1 MATLE
6 HSFDSHEPVATI
18 QTDITGAE
26 TATLDETDY
35 SETDNGDGT
44 YTYTAQYT
52 ANTDGDYTFTI
63 TTADTSAGD
72 PATWG
77 GQAVTHT
84 LQSVQVIDSFE
95 DQDFVEYHDNG
106 DGTNLTTGTTFV
118 TDGSYGMEITR
129 NGAKDQIIS
138 LKGDGL
144 NYYPKPD
151 DTWRFDY
158 RAESADTLFYHGFL
172 LQDYTTAPPGFCV
185 TIEPANSQLRLWKD
199 WNTTQLDSA
208 AVTINTAT
216 HYIPEVSINGA
227 DGTITCRLLD
237 SAESELASVTATD
250 ADAATGGAYDA
261 NYGISW
267 SQNDTAS
274 ANGLTYAEYA
284 RQVA

>member
-1 MATLE
+1 MATIE
-6 HSFDSHEPVATI
+6 HTFHSHEPVATI

-52 ANTDGDYTFTI
+52 ANAEGDYTFTI
-63 TTADTSAGD
+63 TTAETSGGN

-77 GQAVTHT
+77 GQAVTHS
-84 LQSVQVIDSFE
+84 LQSVQTIDSWE
-95 DQDFVEYHDNG
+95 DQDFAQYTDNG

-129 NGAKDQIIS
+129 NGSMDNIIS
-138 LKGDGL
+138 LSGDGL

-158 RAESADTLFYHGFL
+158 QPEAGSTLFYHGFL
-172 LQDYTTAPPGFCV
+172 CQDYTTQPDGFCF
-185 TIEPANSQLRLWKD
+185 TIEPANSQVRLWKN
-199 WNTTQLDSA
+199 WTAQGLDSA
-208 AVTINTAT
+208 SATINTST
-216 HYIPEVSINGA
+216 HYIAEVSIDGS

-237 SAESELASVTATD
+237 SSETEVALVTATD
-250 ADAATGGAYDA
+250 ADAATGGAYDT
-261 NYGISW
+261 NYGVAW
-267 SQNDTAS
+267 AQNDTND
-274 ANGLTYAEYA
+274 ANGLTYVDYA
-284 RQVA
+284 RSI